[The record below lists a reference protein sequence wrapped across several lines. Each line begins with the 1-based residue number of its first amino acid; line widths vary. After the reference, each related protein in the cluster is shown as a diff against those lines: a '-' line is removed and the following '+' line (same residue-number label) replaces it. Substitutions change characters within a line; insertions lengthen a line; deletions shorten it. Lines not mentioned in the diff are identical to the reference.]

1 MGMVNEMISSIQGG
15 APPLSTR
22 CYTSFWAWTR
32 AFPYPPSPQS
42 GAEESGGVRL
52 PPFFWLDWQ
61 HFRGASRVRC
71 LPQFVPSTG
80 GGFFFTVPPRLGRP
94 ATWCMC
100 PRACGHLSANAAL
113 IVPPRQPHAA
123 EWHPPGEDPSG
134 THSGRRA
141 CVVLGT
147 ASEPRICIRP
157 SRSRGPEPN
166 PPVAP
171 GRVAPSARQI

>member
-1 MGMVNEMISSIQGG
+1 MLHIFLGLGPSLSIRSQSPIVRRGNG
-15 APPLSTR
+15 WGSTP
-22 CYTSFWAWTR
+22 SFFLAGLAALPWGLLR
-32 AFPYPPSPQS
+32 PMSPS
-42 GAEESGGVRL
+42 ART
-52 PPFFWLDWQ
+52 LDW
-61 HFRGASRVRC
+61 GW
-71 LPQFVPSTG
+71 G
-80 GGFFFTVPPRLGRP
+80 FFTVPPRLGRP

-123 EWHPPGEDPSG
+123 EWRPPGEVPPG

-147 ASEPRICIRP
+147 ASEPRIYIWP
-157 SRSRGPEPN
+157 SRSRWPEPN
-166 PPVAP
+166 PLVAP